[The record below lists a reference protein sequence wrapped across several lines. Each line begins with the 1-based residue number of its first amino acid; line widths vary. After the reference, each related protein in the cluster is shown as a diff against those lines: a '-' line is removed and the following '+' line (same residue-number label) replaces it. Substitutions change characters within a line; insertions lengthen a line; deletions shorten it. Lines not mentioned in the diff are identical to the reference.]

1 MSTLPIRR
9 VVLYKHGV
17 GYFEREGTVTDYQPV
32 SLTFKQREVS
42 DVLKS
47 LTVLD
52 HGGGVVTAVGYES
65 TTPVEQ
71 LLSEISLSIPDDG
84 SLVGLLPQLKGARV
98 AVRAVGSDN
107 PTEGTLLGIDTA
119 DNHTTSG
126 IAKQVRLSVLSDAG
140 GVQTFD
146 LFDVSVQLLDDGLK
160 RDLDFYLKTHLAA
173 KKKDSR
179 TFTLMAEGGGE
190 RTLSASYVLEAPVW
204 KATYRIL
211 LNEEG
216 AKDPLLQG
224 WAVVDNT
231 SDEDW
236 TDIDLALVAG
246 LPVSFTHDLYTPRF
260 IKRPNVEVKETSGVL
275 PPTVEAG
282 FEPMLNEFTSADM
295 PVGAMAAPAPAR
307 MARASVKLSTGQIDR
322 LREMERQ
329 RGASSVQTQTRER
342 QVGDLFEYRIDK
354 PVTVKRNQSA
364 LVPIVLKPFGGKSVL
379 LYQKHARAENPIR
392 CVEFNNTTGLTLE
405 GGPLTVLDAGS
416 YVGEAMLDTLKPT
429 EERLVGYAVEL
440 AVRVTDSID
449 SRTTP
454 VSRVVIQHGTLT
466 TYSGQLQTTT
476 YTFAS
481 KSDREQVV
489 YLDHPRPSG
498 WELIDTPNPHE
509 TTENFWRFK
518 FTLPANKQTRFTVT
532 CRTTYSQNWA
542 LANTS
547 DDQFGMWVK
556 AGYLDDKSAAAMK
569 NVMTVRATVADYND
583 TLVRLDA
590 EREKLHAEQA
600 RIRENLTSLGD
611 RTSEKDLRERYVRTL
626 GKQEDRLEEIEKER
640 ETATTAR
647 DEATTELNTLLGG
660 VRYEHTM

>member
-1 MSTLPIRR
+1 MPPFPIRR

-17 GYFEREGTVTDYQPV
+17 GHFDREGTVTGSQPV

-52 HGGGVVTAVGYES
+52 HGGGVVTAVGYDS
-65 TTPVEQ
+65 TTPVDQ
-71 LLSEISLSIPDDG
+71 LLAEISLNIPDEG

-98 AVRAVGSDN
+98 AVRAVASDN
-107 PTEGTLLGIDTA
+107 PTEGTLLGLDTTEKETA
-119 DNHTTSG
+119 G
-126 IAKQVRLSVLSDAG
+126 GVAKQVRLSVLTDAG
-140 GVQTFD
+140 KVQTFD
-146 LFDVSVQLLDDGLK
+146 LFDVSVQLLDDGLR

-179 TFTLMAEGGGE
+179 TFTLMAEGDGE
-190 RTLSASYVLEAPVW
+190 RSITASYVLEAPVW

-216 AKDPLLQG
+216 QKEPLLQG

-236 TDIDLALVAG
+236 SDIDLALVAG

-260 IKRPNVEVKETSGVL
+260 IRRPNVEVKETTGVL

-282 FEPMLNEFTSADM
+282 FEAMLSLDDSEGIPM
-295 PVGAMAAPAPAR
+295 GAGAPAPAMR
-307 MARASVKLSTGQIDR
+307 QMTKRDRARYEAVTHGGSVGRSA
-322 LREMERQ
+322 
-329 RGASSVQTQTRER
+329 ASSVQTQTRER
-342 QVGDLFEYRIDK
+342 QVGDLFEYRISK

-364 LVPIVLKPFGGKSVL
+364 LVPIVLKPFGGTSVL

-392 CVEFNNTTGLTLE
+392 CVEFRNTTGLTLE

-449 SRTTP
+449 TRQTA

-466 TYSGQLQTTT
+466 TYSGQVHTTT

-481 KSDREQVV
+481 KSDAEQIV
-489 YLDHPRPSG
+489 YLDHPRPGG
-498 WELIDTPNPHE
+498 WELAETPAPHE

-518 FTLPANKQTRFTVT
+518 FTLPPNTHTRFAAT
-532 CRTTYSQNWA
+532 CRTTSSQGWG
-542 LANTS
+542 LANIS
-547 DDQFGMWVK
+547 AEQFGLWVK
-556 AGYLDDKSAAAMK
+556 AGYLDTASSAALKQVLA
-569 NVMTVRATVADYND
+569 VRATTAGHDE
-583 TLVRLDA
+583 TLRRLDA
-590 EREKLHAEQA
+590 ERTKLHAEQT

-611 RTSEKDLRERYVRTL
+611 RTTEKELRERYVRTL
-626 GKQEDRLEEIEKER
+626 GKQEDRLEEMEKER
-640 ETATTAR
+640 VATTAAR
-647 DEATTELNTLLGG
+647 DAAAGELNALLGG
-660 VRYEHTM
+660 MKYEQTL

>member
-17 GYFEREGTVTDYQPV
+17 GYFEREGTITDFQMVT
-32 SLTFKQREVS
+32 LTFKQREVS

-71 LLSEISLSIPDDG
+71 LLSEISLSIPDEG

-126 IAKQVRLSVLSDAG
+126 IAKQVRLSVLSDSG

-179 TFTLMAEGGGE
+179 TFTLMAEGDGE

-236 TDIDLALVAG
+236 SDIDLALVAG

-260 IKRPNVEVKETSGVL
+260 IRRPNVEVKETSGVL
-275 PPTVEAG
+275 PPKVEAG
-282 FEPMLNEFTSADM
+282 FDLDESADSAGPM
-295 PVGAMAAPAPAR
+295 AYAAMAAPAPAR
-307 MARASVKLSTGQIDR
+307 EMSKREKARYEGIT
-322 LREMERQ
+322 
-329 RGASSVQTQTRER
+329 RGGSMGRSAASSVQTQTRER

-392 CVEFNNTTGLTLE
+392 CVEFHNTTGLTLE

-466 TYSGQLQTTT
+466 TYSGQVQTTT

-481 KSDREQVV
+481 KSDTEQVV
-489 YLDHPRPSG
+489 YLDHPRPGG
-498 WELIDTPNPHE
+498 WDLTDTPNPHE

-518 FTLPANKQTRFTVT
+518 FALPANKQTKFAVT
-532 CRTTYSQNWA
+532 CRNTYSQNWA

-556 AGYLDDKSAAAMK
+556 AGYLDDKSAAAIK
-569 NVMTVRATVADYND
+569 KVLAVRSTVAGHDE
-583 TLVRLDA
+583 TLRRLEN
-590 EREKLHAEQA
+590 ERQKLHAEQT

-640 ETATTAR
+640 ATATTER
-647 DEATTELNTLLGG
+647 DAATAELNALLGD
-660 VRYEHTM
+660 VRYDHTL